1 LRARLDPQTLFA
13 LQDDMLSV
21 LILALCNRGDFL
33 KLAVFYNG
41 EFGKKVVGNL
51 INYSGF
57 CISCGE
63 ACNLCRN
70 VRPGYAANI
79 VSLVEMPDPA
89 TLGDFIDDVEPL
101 LPEEIPAADIAL
113 VINVH
118 PDILFGLLPK
128 LKEAG
133 VKGIVGGSESPREL
147 PLGQRKQL
155 EEKAADLGIEAAFA
169 KPFCALRPD
178 PAKPNIS
185 AFLKEAG
192 IGEPVIDVTLQK
204 SREGKEHILA
214 ANVVRTAPCGSTWFV
229 AKRLLGLEPDQPDI
243 RERISEAHHA
253 YPCTGSMER
262 DTELGDTV
270 LHKGGY
276 IIRDAVEDAFK
287 RAKHQEV

>member
-1 LRARLDPQTLFA
+1 
-13 LQDDMLSV
+13 MLV
-21 LILALCNRGDFL
+21 LILALCNSGDVL

-41 EFGKKVVGNL
+41 EFGKRVVGNL

-63 ACNLCRN
+63 ACTLCRN

-79 VSLVEMPDPA
+79 VSLVEMPDPT

-101 LPEEIPAADIAL
+101 LPTEIPAADIAL

-155 EEKAADLGIEAAFA
+155 EEKAAEIGLEAAFA

-178 PAKPNIS
+178 PAKPNIL

>member
-1 LRARLDPQTLFA
+1 
-13 LQDDMLSV
+13 
-21 LILALCNRGDFL
+21 LILALCNRGDVL

-41 EFGKKVVGNL
+41 EFGKRVVGNL

-79 VSLVEMPDPA
+79 VSLVEMPDPT

-101 LPEEIPAADIAL
+101 LPVEIPAADIAL

-133 VKGIVGGSESPREL
+133 VKGIVGGSESPRDL

>member
-1 LRARLDPQTLFA
+1 MMWSRFCPQ
-13 LQDDMLSV
+13 D
-21 LILALCNRGDFL
+21 
-33 KLAVFYNG
+33 
-41 EFGKKVVGNL
+41 
-51 INYSGF
+51 
-57 CISCGE
+57 
-63 ACNLCRN
+63 
-70 VRPGYAANI
+70 
-79 VSLVEMPDPA
+79 
-89 TLGDFIDDVEPL
+89 
-101 LPEEIPAADIAL
+101 IPAADIAL

-133 VKGIVGGSESPREL
+133 VKGIVGGSENASRASSGP
-147 PLGQRKQL
+147 
-155 EEKAADLGIEAAFA
+155 EKAAGGEGSRAGHGGGLCQAVLRLFA
-169 KPFCALRPD
+169 D

-192 IGEPVIDVTLQK
+192 IGDPLIDVTVQK

-214 ANVVRTAPCGSTWFV
+214 ANVRRSAPCGSTWFV

-287 RAKHQEV
+287 KAKRLD

>member
-1 LRARLDPQTLFA
+1 MCGED
-13 LQDDMLSV
+13 
-21 LILALCNRGDFL
+21 L
-33 KLAVFYNG
+33 KLVVFYNG
-41 EFGKKVVGNL
+41 EFGQRVVGNL

-63 ACNLCRN
+63 ACTQCRN
-70 VRPGYAANI
+70 VRPGYADKIIA
-79 VSLVEMPDPA
+79 LVEMPDPA
-89 TLGDFIDDVEPL
+89 TLGDFIDDVDPL
-101 LPEEIPAADIAL
+101 LPNAIPSADIAL

-155 EEKAADLGIEAAFA
+155 EEKAAELGMEAAFA

-178 PAKPNIS
+178 PAKPNIY
-185 AFLKEAG
+185 AFLTEAG
-192 IGEPVIDVTLQK
+192 IGDPLIDVTVQK
-204 SREGKEHILA
+204 SREGKDHILA

-229 AKRLLGLEPDQPDI
+229 AKRLLGLEPDQSDI
-243 RERISEAHHA
+243 RERISEAHHS

-262 DTELGDTV
+262 DSELGDTV

-287 RAKHQEV
+287 RSRRQD

>member
-1 LRARLDPQTLFA
+1 LL
-13 LQDDMLSV
+13 V
-21 LILALCNRGDFL
+21 LILALCNSGDVL

-41 EFGKKVVGNL
+41 EFGKRVVGNL

-63 ACNLCRN
+63 ACTLCRN

-79 VSLVEMPDPA
+79 ISLVEMPDPT

-101 LPEEIPAADIAL
+101 LPTEIPAADIAL

-133 VKGIVGGSESPREL
+133 VKGIVGGSESPRDL

-155 EEKAADLGIEAAFA
+155 EEKAAEIGLEAAFA

-178 PAKPNIS
+178 PAKPNIL

>member
-1 LRARLDPQTLFA
+1 
-13 LQDDMLSV
+13 MK
-21 LILALCNRGDFL
+21 LI
-33 KLAVFYNG
+33 VFYNG
-41 EFGKKVVGNL
+41 EFGERVVGNL

-57 CISCGE
+57 CISCGD
-63 ACNLCRN
+63 ACTQCRN
-70 VRPGYAANI
+70 VRPGYAQNI

-89 TLGDFIDDVEPL
+89 SLGDFIDDVEPL
-101 LPEEIPAADIAL
+101 LPQNIPNADIAL

-118 PDILFGLLPK
+118 PDILFGLLPR

-155 EEKAADLGIEAAFA
+155 EEKAAELGIEAAFA
-169 KPFCALRPD
+169 KPFCALVPD
-178 PAKPNIS
+178 PAKPNIY
-185 AFLKEAG
+185 AFLTEAG
-192 IGEPVIDVTLQK
+192 IGDPLIDVIVQK
-204 SREGKEHILA
+204 SRAGKDYILA
-214 ANVVRTAPCGSTWFV
+214 ANVLRSAPCGSTWFV

-287 RAKHQEV
+287 RAKRLD